1 MGYTLQ
7 IEASTLIFSLI
18 SCIIAIIGS
27 ILGVVT
33 YFSNKKD
40 KAVKDTKENNYELI
54 KYQISEIKED
64 VKTILGKFDNYE
76 KDIDEKIE
84 KAIDLH
90 IKLYHTKEK

>member
-64 VKTILGKFDNYE
+64 VKTILGKFDSYE
-76 KDIDEKIE
+76 KDVGEKIE
-84 KAIDLH
+84 KAINLH
-90 IKLYHTKEK
+90 IKMYHREGK

>member
-1 MGYTLQ
+1 MGYILQ
-7 IEASTLIFSLI
+7 TEASTLIFALI

-27 ILGVVT
+27 VLGVIT

-76 KDIDEKIE
+76 RDTYEKIE
-84 KAIDLH
+84 KAINLH
-90 IKLYHTKEK
+90 IKMYHKGEK

>member
-84 KAIDLH
+84 KAINLH
-90 IKLYHTKEK
+90 IKMYHRGGE

>member
-76 KDIDEKIE
+76 KDIDEKID
-84 KAIDLH
+84 KAINLH
-90 IKLYHTKEK
+90 IKMYHRGGE

>member
-1 MGYTLQ
+1 MGYILQ
-7 IEASTLIFSLI
+7 TESSTLIFALI

-27 ILGVVT
+27 VLGVIT

-76 KDIDEKIE
+76 RDTYEKIE
-84 KAIDLH
+84 KAINLH
-90 IKLYHTKEK
+90 IKMYHKGEK